1 LEKVKDQK
9 NWKKKLQYWF
19 DLWLSKGTFS
29 MVILLFAITGLIVL
43 LLSVLV
49 IAIGGAQDIS
59 LGSAIWNTLNHAF
72 DPGVLSGD
80 DGNHRFLFVMLLAT
94 LCGVFFM
101 AMLIGLIND
110 GISSHM
116 QELSKGIEPVIEN
129 DHVVILGFNEST
141 FIIIGELIEAYANQ
155 KGKRNAVVVM
165 DICDKQ
171 EME

>member
-1 LEKVKDQK
+1 MKDQK

-72 DPGVLSGD
+72 DPGVL
-80 DGNHRFLFVMLLAT
+80 F
-94 LCGVFFM
+94 
-101 AMLIGLIND
+101 
-110 GISSHM
+110 
-116 QELSKGIEPVIEN
+116 
-129 DHVVILGFNEST
+129 
-141 FIIIGELIEAYANQ
+141 
-155 KGKRNAVVVM
+155 
-165 DICDKQ
+165 
-171 EME
+171 